1 MESLRS
7 VFLETA
13 VIGHGG
19 SIAGAMQ
26 NSDDHKLMLIMPVVD
41 GVVAGE
47 TDAQSLRKVFSRRR
61 CKREVKHTVA
71 IVPDLIDEARRCCL

>member
-1 MESLRS
+1 LRS
-7 VFLETA
+7 ASLETA
-13 VIGHGG
+13 VLGQSGR
-19 SIAGAMQ
+19 IAGAMQ

-47 TDAQSLRKVFSRRR
+47 TDAQSLRKVFPRRR